1 MTILRTPAT
10 QDPLRYPR
18 GVNEKPSGST
28 APEPEVADDAATG
41 AGGEGS
47 TIDPA
52 PVRERRDPAATRARR
67 AQRRRR
73 GAPTSFPTTE
83 CADRTATGDNSGA
96 PAPGTEDAAT
106 GDTASSTRLR
116 IGPLSAFMYAANNRP
131 DVIDVVRMA
140 RKQLPGDPAFGDPLS
155 VSGPGGARAVARAA
169 DRLVGD
175 SPSAAREIGFG
186 ALQVWQAALERLGRG
201 KGTEEMTVMFTDLVA
216 FSSWSL
222 TAGDE
227 ATLDLLRAVAR
238 AIEPPIAERGGQVVK
253 RMGDGVMAVF
263 PSPDRAVEAAIAARR
278 NLAGI
283 SVGGYRPRMRIGLHT
298 GSPREIGGDW
308 LGVDVT
314 IAARVMEAAGNGR
327 MMISEATLAAL
338 APETL
343 DELGHTA
350 RPYRRSFF
358 AAPLT
363 GVPEDLRIYR
373 ITAA

>member
-1 MTILRTPAT
+1 MTILSTPTTA
-10 QDPLRYPR
+10 DPLRYPR
-18 GVNEKPSGST
+18 DVNEKPSGST
-28 APEPEVADDAATG
+28 APEPEVDNDTAARVG
-41 AGGEGS
+41 DEGP
-47 TIDPA
+47 TVDPS
-52 PVRERRDPAATRARR
+52 PVRKNGDTATTRSRRG
-67 AQRRRR
+67 QRRRY
-73 GAPTSFPTTE
+73 
-83 CADRTATGDNSGA
+83 
-96 PAPGTEDAAT
+96 
-106 GDTASSTRLR
+106 GDTAGSYPPVEVAGSTTAQDAVGTDPGDVDEPARPR

-131 DVIDVVRMA
+131 DVIDVLRKA
-140 RKQLPGDPAFGDPLS
+140 RRQLPGDPAFGDPLS

-201 KGTEEMTVMFTDLVA
+201 KGTQEMTVMFTDLVS

-227 ATLDLLRAVAR
+227 ATLDLLRKVAR

-263 PSPDRAVEAAIAARR
+263 PSADRAVEAAIAARR
-278 NLAGI
+278 NLADI
-283 SVGGYRPRMRIGLHT
+283 TVGTYRPRMRIGLHT

-327 MMISEATLAAL
+327 MMISESTLAAL
-338 APETL
+338 EPETL
-343 DELGHTA
+343 ADLGHTA

-358 AAPLT
+358 AAPLS

-373 ITAA
+373 VSSG